1 MDLEEWKD
9 VKGFEGLYQVS
20 NMGNFK
26 SLDRVTQHNDGRVR
40 RIKGKVIEG
49 SLSYRGYIQVTMS
62 KNGVITSSS
71 LHRLVAKTFLGEPP
85 TSKHVVNHI
94 DGNPTNNSI
103 NNLEWVTQKVNAQ
116 HAVSTGLVNYKT
128 YAKYKDLGYY
138 INDEL
143 VDVYESVKHASDV
156 LGINYFTILKSIKE
170 NRKLRDGSYFTLHEN
185 SNDYSLGK

>member
-1 MDLEEWKD
+1 MNLEEWKD

-26 SLDRVTQHNDGRVR
+26 SLDRVSYHNDGRVR
-40 RIKGKVIEG
+40 RIKGKAING

-85 TSKHVVNHI
+85 TSEHVVNHI
-94 DGNPTNNSI
+94 DGDPTNN
-103 NNLEWVTQKVNAQ
+103 NVDNLEWVTQKANAQ

-128 YAKYKDLGYY
+128 YAKYKDLAYY

-143 VDVYESVKHASDV
+143 IGVYDSAKHASDV

-185 SNDYSLGK
+185 SNDYSFGK

>member
-1 MDLEEWKD
+1 MKLEKWKD

-26 SLDRVTQHNDGRVR
+26 SLDRVSYHNDGRVR
-40 RIKGKVIEG
+40 RIKGKAIKG

-71 LHRLVAKTFLGEPP
+71 LHRLVAKTFLGEPL
-85 TSKHVVNHI
+85 TSDHVVNHI
-94 DGNPTNNSI
+94 DGDPTNNSVD
-103 NNLEWVTQKVNAQ
+103 NLEWITQKANAQ

-138 INDEL
+138 VNDEL
-143 VDVYESVKHASDV
+143 IDVYESVKHASDV